1 MKWIGQHIWDFISR
15 FRSDVYLEDLT
26 ESAQD
31 HVVGIDADGK
41 LYKQDVAVGDITN
54 VRLNSDT
61 GTHTES
67 SGTANF
73 VLTGGNAIGTTNSG
87 NDFTINHSD
96 TSSQASI
103 NNSTHTFI
111 QDISLDT
118 YGHITSIGSASI
130 PDETIA
136 GGVTGLHTRRVS
148 ITQPNFNS
156 LHTTPIE
163 LIPNPGGDK
172 IIIPVRAICI
182 IDQAKVQSN
191 SFCDLNIHYDIGG
204 GVGGY
209 GVNTLLH
216 IRRFMWNQSSDIIY
230 YVPGPN
236 GLKVGT
242 TTASAVNKAVQVS
255 VDSEI
260 YGPSG
265 PGDDNV
271 LNASNIWIS
280 YYIINMA

>member
-1 MKWIGQHIWDFISR
+1 MSLVTQDAIPATGQIQKKEFDPKI
-15 FRSDVYLEDLT
+15 
-26 ESAQD
+26 Q
-31 HVVGIDADGK
+31 
-41 LYKQDVAVGDITN
+41 QN
-54 VRLNSDT
+54 LNS
-61 GTHTES
+61 
-67 SGTANF
+67 
-73 VLTGGNAIGTTNSG
+73 
-87 NDFTINHSD
+87 
-96 TSSQASI
+96 
-103 NNSTHTFI
+103 
-111 QDISLDT
+111 
-118 YGHITSIGSASI
+118 
-130 PDETIA
+130 P
-136 GGVTGLHTRRVS
+136 
-148 ITQPNFNS
+148 
-156 LHTTPIE
+156 
-163 LIPNPGGDK
+163 PNPGGDK